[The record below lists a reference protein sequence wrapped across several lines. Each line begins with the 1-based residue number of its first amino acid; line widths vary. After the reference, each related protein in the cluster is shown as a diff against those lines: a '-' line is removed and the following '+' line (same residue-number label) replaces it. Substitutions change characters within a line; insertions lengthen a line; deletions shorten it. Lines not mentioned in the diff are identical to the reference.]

1 MSTLFMISLPLDLG
15 DFRRWAALRSVALD
29 EGRALHHLLSET
41 FGKGALQ
48 PFRLMVAR
56 GARRGMLYAYTRQ
69 DAESLRQ
76 MAREVGMP
84 EAVVVADPARIEAK
98 EMPPTWREGRHL
110 AFDVRIRPVRRLNSP
125 LEGWSREE
133 QRRQLKGQQG
143 KGAFR
148 KGSEVDAFLVARLRR
163 YPEGMPDEEPDNA
176 GLTREAIYRD
186 WLAER
191 LGGAAE
197 LCADKT
203 RLAHFERTIIER
215 NGRIEGPDATLHG
228 ELTITDGAAFADLLA
243 SGLGRHTAYGY
254 GMLLLR
260 PAGR

>member
-15 DFRRWAALRSVALD
+15 DFRRWAALRSIALD

-41 FGKGALQ
+41 FGKGVLQ
-48 PFRLMVAR
+48 PFRLMVAH
-56 GARRGMLYAYTRQ
+56 GARRATLYAYTRQ
-69 DAESLRQ
+69 EAESLRQ
-76 MAREVGMP
+76 TAREAGAP
-84 EAVVVADPARIEAK
+84 EALAVADPARIQAK
-98 EMPPTWREGRHL
+98 EMPGTWREGRRL
-110 AFDVRIRPVRRLNSP
+110 AFDVRIRPVRRLKNP

-133 QRRQLKGQQG
+133 QRRRLNGQQE

-148 KGSEVDAFLVARLRR
+148 KGSEVDAFLVARLRQ
-163 YPEGMPDEEPDNA
+163 YPEGIPDEEPDRA
-176 GLTREAIYRD
+176 SLTREAVYRH

-191 LGGAAE
+191 FGNAAE

-203 RLAHFERTIIER
+203 RMIHFERKIIER

-228 ELTITDGAAFADLLA
+228 ELTITDGAAFVNLLA

-260 PAGR
+260 PAGG